1 MSRGLSRGFKKCGG
15 RDPRDPRVGGTPA
28 LNGRGEATAVSMSRS
43 GSPYLPHSYFM
54 KRNRTLLYYAAGTPD
69 IHTITSV
76 CGWAQSGRYW
86 CGSMCPGTGRGGG
99 QRGACPSN
107 FLTGGAPPPPPALDC
122 RCRLFL
128 FLFVFARELGCLP
141 PKKKTVV
148 EIRGV
153 FSFG

>member
-54 KRNRTLLYYAAGTPD
+54 KRNRTLPYYAAGTPD
-69 IHTITSV
+69 IRTITSV

-86 CGSMCPGTGRGGG
+86 CGSMCPGTGGGGGG
-99 QRGACPSN
+99 QRGRLPLQLFDRRGAAPN
-107 FLTGGAPPPPPALDC
+107 FGLSMS
-122 RCRLFL
+122 FI
-128 FLFVFARELGCLP
+128 FVFVCFCTWTWVSP
-141 PKKKTVV
+141 PQKKTVG